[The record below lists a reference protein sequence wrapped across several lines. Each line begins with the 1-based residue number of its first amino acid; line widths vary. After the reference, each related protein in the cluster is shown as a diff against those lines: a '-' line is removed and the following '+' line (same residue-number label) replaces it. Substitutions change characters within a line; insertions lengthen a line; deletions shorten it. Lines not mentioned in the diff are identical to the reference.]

1 MAGHGASLLL
11 LLGLMPALLLA
22 VRINSKG
29 REVLYLA
36 KGDSVKLGCP
46 YVLEPEDHGQGVG
59 IEWIQITPERPSPE
73 NVFLS
78 YHDHHVN
85 YGSGSGL
92 QDRVAFVQNDPSQY
106 DASIR
111 LADLQVS
118 DTGTYQC
125 RVKKNTVAV
134 HEVIVTVQGDGVRLP
149 AEKPAPPQCWIEGEV
164 IWGSSILLRCYS
176 RGGATPLAYQWAKL
190 ADGYGGGHLPSGTI
204 QGRGAGDLLIH
215 SLSKAHTGIYQCRVT
230 NRVGYAVCQVNLNP
244 VPSCAPVAGGRPVG
258 VIVGSILGSLLLL
271 SLLGL
276 LIWALICRYR
286 RKECQRACSDCR
298 SSTGGTMTRACN
310 VCTHHSYSPHGISY
324 MQCQHGDGDERA
336 AALICNEGIRHQVA
350 CPAL

>member
-11 LLGLMPALLLA
+11 LLGILPALLVA
-22 VRINSKG
+22 VRINGKG

-46 YVLEPEDHGQGVG
+46 YVLEPEDNGPQGVG
-59 IEWIQITPERPSPE
+59 IEWIQITPERPGPE

-78 YHDHHVN
+78 YQDHHVN

-92 QDRVAFVQNDPSQY
+92 QDRVAFVQTDPGQR

-111 LADLQVS
+111 VADLQES

-134 HEVIVTVQGDGVRLP
+134 HEVIVTVQGGPDSVPCPPP
-149 AEKPAPPQCWIEGEV
+149 AEKPAAPQCWSEGELIEG
-164 IWGSSILLRCYS
+164 GSVLLRCFS
-176 RGGATPLAYQWAKL
+176 RGGTAPLSYQWAKL
-190 ADGYGGGHLPSGTI
+190 AEGYGGGRLPSGTL
-204 QGRGAGDLLIH
+204 QGRAPGDLLIR
-215 SLSKAHTGIYQCRVT
+215 SLTVAHAGTYQCRVT
-230 NRVGYAVCQVNLNP
+230 NRVGYSVCQLNLSP
-244 VPSCAPVAGGRPVG
+244 GPRGRQAGI
-258 VIVGSILGSLLLL
+258 IVGSILGSLLLL

-276 LIWALICRYR
+276 LIWALIARYQ

-298 SSTGGTMTRACN
+298 SSTGGTMPRPCTACA
-310 VCTHHSYSPHGISY
+310 HHSYSPHGISY
-324 MQCQHGDGDERA
+324 MQCQHGDSDERA
-336 AALICNEGIRHQVA
+336 AALLCNDGIRHQVP